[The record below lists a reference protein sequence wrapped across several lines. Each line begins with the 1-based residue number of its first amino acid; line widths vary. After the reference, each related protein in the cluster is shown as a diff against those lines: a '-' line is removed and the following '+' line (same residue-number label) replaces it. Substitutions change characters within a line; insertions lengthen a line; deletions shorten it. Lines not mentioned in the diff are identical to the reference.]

1 MHGNRALQIGVW
13 VRGEVHANSCL
24 EVEILAR
31 AQLVVICTPVKELEE
46 RWNSVIRN
54 VLCLCVCVCVCV

>member
-1 MHGNRALQIGVW
+1 MGISLQIGVW

-31 AQLVVICTPVKELEE
+31 E
-46 RWNSVIRN
+46 
-54 VLCLCVCVCVCV
+54 